1 MFYAYLGIVIC
12 LVFAIFYYRKEKLI
26 INPVTV
32 FSVEWAVILFFS
44 SLSLLTLYTPQ
55 DSTYML
61 IFYGI
66 ISFLLGYVLDRH
78 FFSKINRK
86 KRTKVCYLNYN
97 FVYFLLIVTILYYVF
112 DLYRIINT
120 VGSFTLQNVQRVL
133 QDGVVEYNNTPFR
146 VLFLLLFVQ
155 PGSIVL
161 PVVASVDFW
170 FGKKKKF
177 LLIGTLIMLIIKM
190 LASASRSTLISF
202 IIYFIISGFI
212 SLYTKKKRIVSIA
225 TSKYLKKN
233 KKLINYSLILG
244 FLLFGLMTVSRGATI
259 ARNLYLNF
267 AMPPIMFEK
276 WIKNI
281 ANPNLIAYGQASLNG
296 FFYLII
302 WPFSKLLGVNMPE
315 LFSQVYDLIMNTD
328 TQWQWIGDKII
339 ANAYVSL
346 FWFGYVDGK
355 LIGIIIES
363 FIFGWVNAI
372 TFRNAI
378 KYTSQQN
385 VAIYCMMFYSVLF
398 SFVRMQFSMA
408 NFAISFIYIL
418 FFIYKTKKV
427 SGDEV

>member
-1 MFYAYLGIVIC
+1 MVYAYSGIVIC
-12 LVFAIFYYRKEKLI
+12 LITAIFYYKKEKII

-32 FSVEWAVILFFS
+32 FSAEWAVILFFS
-44 SLSLLTLYTPQ
+44 SISLLTLYTPK

-66 ISFLLGYVLDRH
+66 LFFLLGYALNRH
-78 FFSKINRK
+78 FFSKLLVRNK
-86 KRTKVCYLNYN
+86 EVTSSYLNYN
-97 FVYFLLIVTILYYVF
+97 FSYILLIITTLYYIF

-120 VGSFTLQNVQRVL
+120 VGIFTLQNVQRAL
-133 QDGVVEYNNTPFR
+133 QDSVVEYNNSPFR
-146 VLFLLLFVQ
+146 VLLLLVFVQ

-161 PVVASVDFW
+161 PIIASVDFW
-170 FGKKKKF
+170 FGKKKKGLF
-177 LLIGTLIMLIIKM
+177 FGTLIMLIIKM

-212 SLYTKKKRIVSIA
+212 CLH
-225 TSKYLKKN
+225 TSKKGIFSTTTRNYFKKN
-233 KKLINYSLILG
+233 KKMINYSVILG
-244 FLLFGLMTVSRGATI
+244 ILLFGLMTVSRGATI
-259 ARNLYLNF
+259 ARNIYLNF

-276 WIKNI
+276 WINNI
-281 ANPNLIAYGQASLNG
+281 TDPNLIGYGQASLNG
-296 FFYLII
+296 FLYII
-302 WPFSKLLGVNMPE
+302 LWPISKLLGTNMPE
-315 LFSQVYDLIMNTD
+315 LFSRVYELIMNTD

-363 FIFGWVNAI
+363 FIFGWVNSI

-398 SFVRMQFSMA
+398 SFVRMQFSMT
-408 NFAISFIYIL
+408 NFVMSFIYIL
-418 FFIYKTKKV
+418 FFIYKNKKV
-427 SGDEV
+427 SGD

>member
-12 LVFAIFYYRKEKLI
+12 LVFAIYYYKKEKLI

-78 FFSKINRK
+78 FFSKIDRK

-97 FVYFLLIVTILYYVF
+97 FIYFLLIATILYYVF

-146 VLFLLLFVQ
+146 VLLLLFIVQ

-161 PVVASVDFW
+161 PVVAAVDFW

-177 LLIGTLIMLIIKM
+177 LLVGTLIMVIIKM

-212 SLYTKKKRIVSIA
+212 SLRTGKTKIFSIA
-225 TSKYLKKN
+225 SSNYYKKN
-233 KKLINYSLILG
+233 KKLINSSLILG
-244 FLLFGLMTVSRGATI
+244 ILLFEIMTLSRGSTVI
-259 ARNLYLNF
+259 RNIYLNF

-276 WIKNI
+276 WINNI
-281 ANPNLIAYGQASLNG
+281 ADPNLMAYGQASLNG

-302 WPFSKLLGVNMPE
+302 WPFSKLIGTNMPE
-315 LFSQVYDLIMNTD
+315 FFSRVYDLIMNTD

-363 FIFGWVNAI
+363 FIFGWVNSI

-385 VAIYCMMFYSVLF
+385 VAIYCMIFYSVLF
-398 SFVRMQFSMA
+398 SFVRMQFSMT
-408 NFAISFIYIL
+408 NFVMSFIYIL
-418 FFIYKTKKV
+418 FFIYKNKKV
-427 SGDEV
+427 SGV